1 MDFAVLFREKYTF
14 TSPHRRTSAF
24 YITAMSRKKQ
34 NVSTTSPVPV
44 EPPPKWFGPTGP
56 ISEDF
61 PEEEDLILTRKL
73 TETLQSYDVYES
85 KQELQHR
92 ETVLKKL
99 ETLYKEWLQEMCDQM
114 NVPEVVKAKVGG
126 KVLPFGSYHLG
137 VHSKGA
143 DIDALC
149 VGPGFLD
156 RKDFFTSF
164 FEKLKAQ
171 KEVKDIRAIEETYV
185 PVIKLTY
192 EGIEIDLVFGRLAQ
206 KSVPEKLNLLDDKY
220 VLGLDKR
227 CIRSLNGY
235 RVTEEILQHVPNVHN
250 FRIALRVIKLWAK
263 QRNIYSNSLGFLGG
277 VSWAIMVAR
286 ICQVYPNATPATL
299 VIKFFK
305 VYSTWIWPVPIQLHR
320 VKNCLDRNIWN
331 PNVNPSDRCHQMAII
346 TPAYPQQNTSVNVS
360 RSSLAVLTE
369 EIERGTLNAGT
380 QMTMILSHI
389 LRHYI
394 VLEASY
400 MTEKQR
406 LEWVGLVESKVRI
419 LVGLLERNRQI
430 SKAHVY
436 VKSLAGPRKANKKDG
451 KSRMWLVG
459 LDLKEEVS
467 AYLKDQLFCV
477 LCTFTAISN
486 NIAMRNF

>member
-1 MDFAVLFREKYTF
+1 KKRKV
-14 TSPHRRTSAF
+14 SRTCPA
-24 YITAMSRKKQ
+24 
-34 NVSTTSPVPV
+34 PV
-44 EPPPKWFGPTGP
+44 EPPKWFGPTGP
-56 ISEDF
+56 ICEDF

-73 TETLQSYDVYES
+73 AKTLQSYDIYES
-85 KQELQHR
+85 KQELKHR
-92 ETVLKKL
+92 EAVLKKL

-137 VHSKGA
+137 VDSKGA

-171 KEVKDIRAIEETYV
+171 EEVKDIRAIEQTYV

-192 EGIEIDLVFGRLAQ
+192 EGIEMDLVFGRLAQ
-206 KSVPEKLNLLDDKY
+206 RSVPEKLNLLDDRY

-263 QRNIYSNSLGFLGG
+263 QRNIYSNLLGFLGG
-277 VSWAIMVAR
+277 VSWAILVAR
-286 ICQVYPNATPATL
+286 ICQMYPNATPATL

-305 VYSTWIWPVPIQLHR
+305 VYSTWVWPFPVHLHR
-320 VKNCLDRNIWN
+320 VKNRLDPNMWN

-360 RSSLAVLTE
+360 RSTLAVLTK
-369 EIERGTLNAGT
+369 EIKRGTLCFTNWSK
-380 QMTMILSHI
+380 LF
-389 LRHYI
+389 
-394 VLEASY
+394 
-400 MTEKQR
+400 EKQDFFD
-406 LEWVGLVESKVRI
+406 KY
-419 LVGLLERNRQI
+419 Q
-430 SKAHVY
+430 Y
-436 VKSLAGPRKANKKDG
+436 V
-451 KSRMWLVG
+451 
-459 LDLKEEVS
+459 
-467 AYLKDQLFCV
+467 
-477 LCTFTAISN
+477 
-486 NIAMRNF
+486 

>member
-1 MDFAVLFREKYTF
+1 SSSKITF
-14 TSPHRRTSAF
+14 LQQTCPA
-24 YITAMSRKKQ
+24 
-34 NVSTTSPVPV
+34 PV
-44 EPPPKWFGPTGP
+44 EPPKWFGPTGP
-56 ISEDF
+56 ICEDF

-73 TETLQSYDVYES
+73 AKTLQSYDIYES
-85 KQELQHR
+85 KQELKHR
-92 ETVLKKL
+92 YDADFSHVT
-99 ETLYKEWLQEMCDQM
+99 

-137 VHSKGA
+137 VDSKGA

-171 KEVKDIRAIEETYV
+171 EEVKDIRAIEQTYV

-192 EGIEIDLVFGRLAQ
+192 EGIEMDLVFGRLAQ
-206 KSVPEKLNLLDDKY
+206 RSVPEKLNLLDDRY

-263 QRNIYSNSLGFLGG
+263 QRNIYSNLLGFLGG
-277 VSWAIMVAR
+277 VSWAILVAR
-286 ICQVYPNATPATL
+286 ICQMYPNATPATL

-305 VYSTWIWPVPIQLHR
+305 VYSTWVWPFPVHLHR
-320 VKNCLDRNIWN
+320 VKNRLDPNMWN

-360 RSSLAVLTE
+360 RSTLAVLTK
-369 EIERGTLNAGT
+369 EIKRGHAIA
-380 QMTMILSHI
+380 QKIQQK
-389 LRHYI
+389 
-394 VLEASY
+394 EANWSKLF
-400 MTEKQR
+400 EKQDFFDKYQ
-406 LEWVGLVESKVRI
+406 LQGFLSCLTLVLSCGSKLTRFKV
-419 LVGLLERNRQI
+419 
-430 SKAHVY
+430 
-436 VKSLAGPRKANKKDG
+436 
-451 KSRMWLVG
+451 
-459 LDLKEEVS
+459 
-467 AYLKDQLFCV
+467 
-477 LCTFTAISN
+477 
-486 NIAMRNF
+486 